1 MKKAIRNTIKHMLFG
16 MFAGAIFLLTPR
28 TVHAEVKTY
37 EIEMIDVGDG
47 IKVPADYNNL
57 KVKNEKGEYAVL
69 PNPTEQ
75 TYEPVPIP
83 FEKCTFDDIGWNMSK
98 ELEGGYKV
106 KKFFMFDLRP
116 EREVVMRPH
125 AEGLLPDYNTKDGY
139 EYYEITDGAGNL
151 VCRYGFDAQVDL
163 TSGLRLVYHMM
174 IAEEDGDVSC
184 TTYGDIQPYKRESDG
199 KQDIVVD
206 ALEKPGA
213 ISYKDVE
220 RQIQEEYI
228 SSTIGGGDEEFYQ
241 SGLYLK
247 SHTTLKDG
255 EIDKCYMY
263 DYDTPAWHEK
273 NNSTPV
279 IGDGSEESYMQMWY
293 DCKDLEIWRFEI
305 PLGKDYQKG
314 STVPPQRYLDRQIPT
329 VVHPRYSDEAFYAL
343 KIQYFKPELMREG
356 ECKEDFWYFTKE
368 DYDFLVANNITS
380 AEVIFSQ
387 YPEMTIKYSEA
398 LYDHEATINALNKA
412 MRQHRDAISKITQVN
427 TEEEPKDGEGAED
440 SKTSGENAGAT
451 PQYREGY
458 PYYTQKIT
466 GDVVP
471 IKGMTPTMCETWI
484 KDGHYLVTLYDD
496 NWNRVCKQ
504 DLPAGDWYTHQ
515 YVYFTFLSVMDNNT
529 VVFQIAG
536 SDSPV
541 SGNINYVQESDIET
555 ENGYT
560 GSTDYINRDDYS
572 GPLDQYEGQQEIEYQ
587 TPTLNVPNED

>member
-1 MKKAIRNTIKHMLFG
+1 MENAIRNTIKYMLFG
-16 MFAGAIFLLTPR
+16 MFAGAIFLLTPK
-28 TVHAEVKTY
+28 TVHAEVKTC

-47 IKVPADYNNL
+47 IKVPAEYNNL
-57 KVKNEKGEYAVL
+57 KVKNEKGEYYVL

-83 FEKCTFDDIGWNMSK
+83 FEKCTYGDIGWQMEK

-106 KKFFMFDLRP
+106 TEYYAVDLRP
-116 EREVVMRPH
+116 NPEIVMRPQ
-125 AEGLLPDYNTKDGY
+125 AEGLRPVKNTKYGY
-139 EYYEITDGAGNL
+139 PYYEITDVAGNL
-151 VCRYGFDAQVDL
+151 ICTYGF
-163 TSGLRLVYHMM
+163 TSDYNFIRGERLVYQMM
-174 IAEEDGDVSC
+174 IAEEDGDISY
-184 TTYGDIQPYKRESDG
+184 TSYGDIHPLLYEDG
-199 KQDIVVD
+199 SYELAVQR
-206 ALEKPGA
+206 LEKPVA
-213 ISYKDVE
+213 IAYKDVE
-220 RQIQEEYI
+220 RQIQETYI
-228 SSTIGGGDEEFYQ
+228 SSTIAENDGELYQ
-241 SGLYLK
+241 SGLYL
-247 SHTTLKDG
+247 SNRTTLKDG
-255 EIDKCYMY
+255 EIDICYMY

-279 IGDGSEESYMQMWY
+279 IGDGSEESYMRMWY
-293 DCKDLEIWRFEI
+293 DCKDLENWRFEI

-471 IKGMTPTMCETWI
+471 INGMTPTMCETWI
-484 KDGHYLVTLYDD
+484 KDGHYHVSLYDD